1 MDSAMQSSPSSTAA
15 DDWALVVD
23 DDQQLRDMLADQL
36 QTFGLSVVTAD
47 GGETALQLMQTKA
60 SSPLLAVIDVMMP
73 GMDGLTLA
81 RRVIARYKQQT
92 KVVIVSGHLAD
103 VSWWPVDLREVA
115 FIPKPFRLAEI
126 EQVIADAR
134 ATRPKS

>member
-1 MDSAMQSSPSSTAA
+1 MDSAMKPSAPSNASS
-15 DDWALVVD
+15 DWALLVD
-23 DDQQLRDMLADQL
+23 DEQQLRDMLTEQL
-36 QTFGLSVVTAD
+36 ETFGLSVVAAE
-47 GGETALQLMQTKA
+47 GGETALQLVQAK
-60 SSPLLAVIDVMMP
+60 SSPPLLAIIDVMMP

-81 RRVIARYKQQT
+81 RRIIARYKQQT

-126 EQVIADAR
+126 ERVVAEAR
-134 ATRPKS
+134 ATRPQS